1 LPAGDYSLEI
11 RDLVVRHGPHTIL
24 NGVSCAVRRGERVAV
39 LGASGAGK
47 TTLFRAINGFA
58 TAAEG
63 SIVVDGPDT
72 TKLDATKLNVTKL
85 DVTKM
90 DVTKMDVTKL
100 RGPELRELRSRIAVI
115 SQRHDLVDN
124 LSVHQN
130 VMAGALGRWTSW
142 HALRFLIWPSR
153 EELET
158 ARQALGR
165 VGLEH
170 KLRSRT
176 SKLSGGEHQRVAIA
190 RALVQH
196 PILLLADEP
205 VASLDPAL
213 SQQILE
219 LLCRLAEENHV
230 TLLCSLHQPQL
241 AEHYFERIIELR
253 GGEIVGERR
262 GEGRLDSPE
271 LFPALGEGI

>member
-1 LPAGDYSLEI
+1 LSREDASLEI
-11 RDLVVRHGPHTIL
+11 RDLVVRYGQNTVL
-24 NGVSCAVRRGERVAV
+24 NGVSCSVRRGERVAV

-58 TAAEG
+58 PATEG
-63 SIVVDGPDT
+63 SIVVDG
-72 TKLDATKLNVTKL
+72 V
-85 DVTKM
+85 
-90 DVTKMDVTKL
+90 DVTKL
-100 RGPELRELRSRIAVI
+100 RGGALRELRSRIAVI

-124 LSVHQN
+124 LAVHQN
-130 VMAGALGRWTSW
+130 VMAGALGRWSSW
-142 HALRFLIWPSR
+142 HALRFLVWPSR

-158 ARQALGR
+158 AREALER
-165 VGLEH
+165 VGLEK

-176 SKLSGGEHQRVAIA
+176 SALSGGEHQRVAIA
-190 RALVQH
+190 RAVVQR
-196 PILLLADEP
+196 PVLMLADEP

-230 TLLCSLHQPQL
+230 TLLCSLHQPHL
-241 AEHYFERIIELR
+241 AEHYFERIIQMR
-253 GGEIVGERR
+253 AGKIVNERR
-262 GEGRLDSPE
+262 GQGRLDSPE

>member
-1 LPAGDYSLEI
+1 
-11 RDLVVRHGPHTIL
+11 
-24 NGVSCAVRRGERVAV
+24 VAV

-58 TAAEG
+58 AVDEG
-63 SIVVDGPDT
+63 SILVEGV
-72 TKLDATKLNVTKL
+72 
-85 DVTKM
+85 
-90 DVTKMDVTKL
+90 DVTKL
-100 RGPELRELRSRIAVI
+100 RGRALREMRSRIAVI

-124 LSVHQN
+124 LAVHQN
-130 VMAGALGRWTSW
+130 VMAGALGRWSSW
-142 HALRFLIWPSR
+142 HALRFLVWPLQA
-153 EELET
+153 ELDT
-158 ARQALGR
+158 AREALAR

-176 SKLSGGEHQRVAIA
+176 SAISGGEHQRVAIA
-190 RALVQH
+190 RALVQQ
-196 PILLLADEP
+196 PVLMLADEP

-219 LLCRLAEENHV
+219 LLCRLAEESGL
-230 TLLCSLHQPQL
+230 TLLCSLHQPHL
-241 AEHYFERIIELR
+241 AEHYFDRVIEMR
-253 GGEIVGERR
+253 QGAIMREHR

>member
-1 LPAGDYSLEI
+1 MHGGDFSLEI
-11 RDLVVRHGPHTIL
+11 RDLVVRYGQHTVL

-58 TAAEG
+58 AADEG
-63 SIVVDGPDT
+63 SILVDG
-72 TKLDATKLNVTKL
+72 V
-85 DVTKM
+85 
-90 DVTKMDVTKL
+90 DVTKL
-100 RGPELRELRSRIAVI
+100 RRVALRELRSRIAVI

-130 VMAGALGRWTSW
+130 VMAGALGRWSSL

-158 ARQALGR
+158 ARAALSR
-165 VGLEH
+165 VGLQH

-176 SKLSGGEHQRVAIA
+176 SALSGGEHQRVAIA
-190 RALVQH
+190 RALVQQ
-196 PILLLADEP
+196 PILMLADEP

-219 LLCRLAEENHV
+219 LLCRLAEENNV
-230 TLLCSLHQPQL
+230 TLLCSLHQPHL
-241 AEHYFERIIELR
+241 AEHYFERIIEMR
-253 GGEIVGERR
+253 AGEIVGERR
-262 GEGRLDSPE
+262 GAGRLDSLE

>member
-1 LPAGDYSLEI
+1 MSREDASLEI
-11 RDLVVRHGPHTIL
+11 RNLVVRYGGHTVL
-24 NGVSCAVRRGERVAV
+24 KGVSCSVRRGERVAV

-58 TAAEG
+58 PAAEG
-63 SIVVDGPDT
+63 SILVDG
-72 TKLDATKLNVTKL
+72 V
-85 DVTKM
+85 DVTR
-90 DVTKMDVTKL
+90 L
-100 RGPELRELRSRIAVI
+100 RGGALRELRSRIAII

-130 VMAGALGRWTSW
+130 VMAGALGRWSSW

-158 ARQALGR
+158 AGEALAR

-176 SKLSGGEHQRVAIA
+176 SALSGGEHQRVAIA
-190 RALVQH
+190 RALVQQ
-196 PILLLADEP
+196 PILMLADEP

-230 TLLCSLHQPQL
+230 TLLCSLHQPHL
-241 AEHYFERIIELR
+241 AEHYFERIIQMQA
-253 GGEIVGERR
+253 GEVVGERR

>member
-1 LPAGDYSLEI
+1 LPAGDYSLKI
-11 RDLVVRHGPHTIL
+11 SDLVVRYGPHTVL

-58 TAAEG
+58 AAVEG
-63 SIVVDGPDT
+63 SIVVDG
-72 TKLDATKLNVTKL
+72 V
-85 DVTKM
+85 
-90 DVTKMDVTKL
+90 DVTKL
-100 RGPELRELRSRIAVI
+100 RGGALRELRSRIAVV

-130 VMAGALGRWTSW
+130 VMAGALGRWSSL
-142 HALRFLIWPSR
+142 HALRFLIWPWR

-158 ARQALGR
+158 AREALSR
-165 VGLEH
+165 VGLDR

-176 SKLSGGEHQRVAIA
+176 SQLSGGEHQRVAIA
-190 RALVQH
+190 RALVQQ

-213 SQQILE
+213 SHQILE

-230 TLLCSLHQPQL
+230 TLLCSLHQPHL
-241 AEHYFERIIELR
+241 AEHFFQRIIELR
-253 GGEIVGERR
+253 AGEIVGERR
-262 GEGRLDSPE
+262 GAGRLDAPE

>member
-1 LPAGDYSLEI
+1 LSRGDHSLEI
-11 RDLVVRHGPHTIL
+11 RDLVVRYGRHTVL
-24 NGVSCAVRRGERVAV
+24 DGVSCSVRRGERVAV

-58 TAAEG
+58 AAAEG
-63 SIVVDGPDT
+63 SVVIDG
-72 TKLDATKLNVTKL
+72 V
-85 DVTKM
+85 
-90 DVTKMDVTKL
+90 DVTKL
-100 RGPELRELRSRIAVI
+100 RGGALREMRSRIAAI

-130 VMAGALGRWTSW
+130 VMAGALGRWSSM
-142 HALRFLIWPSR
+142 HALRFLIWPR
-153 EELET
+153 KEELDI
-158 ARQALGR
+158 AREALRR

-190 RALVQH
+190 RALVQQ
-196 PILLLADEP
+196 PVLMLADEP
-205 VASLDPAL
+205 VASLDPGL

-219 LLCRLAEENHV
+219 LLCRLAEESHV
-230 TLLCSLHQPQL
+230 TLLCSLHQPHL
-241 AEHYFERIIELR
+241 AEHYFERIIEMR
-253 GGEIVGERR
+253 GGEIVGERK
-262 GEGRLDSPE
+262 GEGRLDSLE

>member
-1 LPAGDYSLEI
+1 LSRGAYSLEI
-11 RDLVVRHGPHTIL
+11 RDLVVRYGQHTVL
-24 NGVSCAVRRGERVAV
+24 DGVSCAVRRGERVAV

-58 TAAEG
+58 AAAEG
-63 SIVVDGPDT
+63 SIVVDGVEV
-72 TKLDATKLNVTKL
+72 AR
-85 DVTKM
+85 
-90 DVTKMDVTKL
+90 L
-100 RGPELRELRSRIAVI
+100 RGRPLRELRSRIAVI

-142 HALRFLIWPSR
+142 HALRFLIWPLR

-158 ARQALGR
+158 AREALGR
-165 VGLEH
+165 VGLER

-176 SKLSGGEHQRVAIA
+176 SELSGGEHQRVAIA

-213 SQQILE
+213 SHQILE

-230 TLLCSLHQPQL
+230 TLLCSLHQPHL
-241 AEHYFERIIELR
+241 AEHFFERIIEMR
-253 GGEIVGERR
+253 AGEIVGERR
-262 GEGRLDSPE
+262 GAGRLDAPE

>member
-1 LPAGDYSLEI
+1 MSAGNQSLEI
-11 RDLVVRHGPHTIL
+11 RDLVVRYGQHTVL
-24 NGVSCAVRRGERVAV
+24 NGVSCTVRQGERVAV

-63 SIVVDGPDT
+63 SILVDG
-72 TKLDATKLNVTKL
+72 A
-85 DVTKM
+85 
-90 DVTKMDVTKL
+90 DVTKL
-100 RGPELRELRSRIAVI
+100 RRGALRELRSRIAMI

-124 LSVHQN
+124 LAVHQN
-130 VMAGALGRWTSW
+130 VMAGALGRWTSL

-153 EELET
+153 EELDT
-158 ARQALGR
+158 AREALRR

-170 KLRSRT
+170 KLRART
-176 SKLSGGEHQRVAIA
+176 SQLSGGEHQRVAIA
-190 RALVQH
+190 RALVQR
-196 PILLLADEP
+196 PILMLADEP

-230 TLLCSLHQPQL
+230 TLLCSLHQPHL
-241 AEHYFERIIELR
+241 AEHYFERIIDMR
-253 GGEIVGERR
+253 AGEIVGERR

>member
-11 RDLVVRHGPHTIL
+11 RDLVVRYGQHTVL

-63 SIVVDGPDT
+63 SILVDGVE
-72 TKLDATKLNVTKL
+72 VTR
-85 DVTKM
+85 
-90 DVTKMDVTKL
+90 L
-100 RGPELRELRSRIAVI
+100 RGGELRKLRSRIAAI

-124 LSVHQN
+124 LAVHQN
-130 VMAGALGRWTSW
+130 VMAGALGRWSSW
-142 HALRFLIWPSR
+142 HALRFLIWPLPD
-153 EELET
+153 ELET
-158 ARQALGR
+158 AREALGR
-165 VGLEH
+165 VGLAH

-176 SKLSGGEHQRVAIA
+176 SQLSGGEHQRVAIA
-190 RALVQH
+190 RALVQD
-196 PILLLADEP
+196 PVLMLADEP

-213 SQQILE
+213 SHQILE
-219 LLCRLAEENHV
+219 LLCRLAEESHV
-230 TLLCSLHQPQL
+230 TLLCSLHQPHL
-241 AEHYFERIIELR
+241 AKHYFQRVIELWGELR
-253 GGEIVGERR
+253 GGTIISERR

>member
-1 LPAGDYSLEI
+1 LPAADYSLEI
-11 RDLVVRHGPHTIL
+11 SDLVVRYGEHTVL
-24 NGVSCAVRRGERVAV
+24 NGVSCAVRWGERVAV

-47 TTLFRAINGFA
+47 TSLFRAINGFVP
-58 TAAEG
+58 AASG
-63 SIVVDGPDT
+63 TIMVDGI
-72 TKLDATKLNVTKL
+72 
-85 DVTKM
+85 DVSEI
-90 DVTKMDVTKL
+90 
-100 RGPELRELRSRIAVI
+100 RGRALRELRSRIAVI

-130 VMAGALGRWTSW
+130 VMAGALGRWSSW
-142 HALRFLIWPSR
+142 HALRFLIWPLR

-158 ARQALGR
+158 AREALGR

-176 SKLSGGEHQRVAIA
+176 SELSGGEHQRVAIA
-190 RALVQH
+190 RALVQQ

-213 SQQILE
+213 SHQILE

-230 TLLCSLHQPQL
+230 TLLCSLHQPHL
-241 AEHYFERIIELR
+241 AEHFFERIIELR
-253 GGEIVGERR
+253 KGEMVGERK
-262 GEGRLDSPE
+262 GAGRLDSPE
-271 LFPALGEGI
+271 LFPTLGEGI